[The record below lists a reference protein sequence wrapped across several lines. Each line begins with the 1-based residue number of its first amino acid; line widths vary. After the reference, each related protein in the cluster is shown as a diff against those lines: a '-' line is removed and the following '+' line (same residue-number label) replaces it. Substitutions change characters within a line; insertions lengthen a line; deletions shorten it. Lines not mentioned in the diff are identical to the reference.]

1 MSFEIEGLLH
11 KKFDTESKT
20 ESFQTREFVIKTEE
34 TYPQFVKFQLTQDKC
49 ALMDGF
55 TENEKIK
62 VYFDL
67 RGREWQEKF
76 FTNLQA
82 WKIEQVGSVVSQPHT
97 PEPPFST
104 EPIPPANDSPGA
116 DFGDDL
122 PF

>member
-82 WKIEQVGSVVSQPHT
+82 WKIEQVGISVPPPHA
-97 PEPPFST
+97 EPPFST
-104 EPIPPANDSPGA
+104 DPIPPVTESPGS